1 MHSESIDMNP
11 WQPELPRRSAVLQA
25 ARNQGQSVIAVLP
38 FHYPQALLR
47 ACGFHPMEIWGPPH
61 VTAILDDEHFQEYA
75 CSIVR
80 NATQFLKTELAGL
93 VDAILIP
100 HTCDSLQGMASVLQG
115 FARTAPVLTLY
126 LPRGRRDSDLVY
138 AQAELKQLAQRLS
151 HISGVTPTDQELH
164 AAMDLE
170 DQAMDAH
177 RQVMAHRRQYA
188 ASDRALFSVLRSREY
203 LAPQAFLDQIATL
216 PVAETPDARA
226 GVFLSGIV
234 PEPMAVFDLLNDNGV
249 IVVGD
254 DLACGSRRLYQ
265 RFDDPDPFVR
275 MARQMLSM
283 APEPTISPPLSE
295 RNAFILDRLQST
307 GARGLLIYDVKFC
320 EPEAFYVPLLEK
332 ATRAAGF
339 PCLHLEVELER
350 HVPDQIQTRIGA
362 FLEVIQ

>member
-1 MHSESIDMNP
+1 MNS
-11 WQPELPRRSAVLQA
+11 WQPELPRRSTVLKA
-25 ARNQGQSVIAVLP
+25 ARKQGQSVIAVLP

-61 VTAILDDEHFQEYA
+61 VTSILDDEHFQEYA

-80 NATQFLKTELAGL
+80 NATQFLKTDLAGQ

-126 LPRGRRDSDLVY
+126 LPRGRRDSDL
-138 AQAELKQLAQRLS
+138 AFARAELGHLAQRLS
-151 HISGVTPTDQELH
+151 SISGVTPTAQALH
-164 AAMDLE
+164 EAMDL
-170 DQAMDAH
+170 DHQAMDAY
-177 RQVMAHRRQYA
+177 RQVTARRRHYA
-188 ASDRALFSVLRSREY
+188 VDDRALFSVLRAREY
-203 LAPQAFLDQIATL
+203 LAPQEYLAQVATL
-216 PVAETPDARA
+216 PQTDTPDARA

-234 PEPMAVFDLLNDNGV
+234 PEPMSVFDLLNNNGA

-265 RFDDPDPFVR
+265 RCNDPDPFTR

-283 APEPTISPPLSE
+283 SPEPTISPPLDA
-295 RNAFILDRLQST
+295 RNAHILERLQST

-332 ATRAAGF
+332 AARAAGF
-339 PCLHLEVELER
+339 PCLHLEVELDR

>member
-1 MHSESIDMNP
+1 MTSWTPS
-11 WQPELPRRSAVLQA
+11 LPSRHTVLAQQRA
-25 ARNQGQSVIAVLP
+25 QGQRVIAVLP
-38 FHYPQALLR
+38 FHYPHALLR

-61 VTAILDDEHFQEYA
+61 ISATLDDEHFQEYA

-80 NATQFLKTELAGL
+80 NATQFLKQDLCGL

-126 LPRGRRDSDLVY
+126 LPRGRRPSDLEY
-138 AQAELKQLAQRLS
+138 AQAELRQLAQRLCA
-151 HISGVTPTDQELH
+151 ISGATPTPEALH

-170 DQAMDAH
+170 DQAMAAH
-177 RQVMAHRRQYA
+177 RRVLAQRRQYA
-188 ASDRALFSVLRSREY
+188 VSDRSLYSTLRAREY
-203 LAPQAFLDQIATL
+203 LAPQDYLAQLAAL
-216 PVAETPDARA
+216 PLAAQPDTRA

-234 PEPMAVFDLLNDNGV
+234 PEPMGLFDLLNDNGA

-254 DLACGSRRLYQ
+254 DLACSARRLYAP
-265 RFDDPDPFVR
+265 FDDADPWLR

-283 APEPTISPPLSE
+283 APEPTISPALDA
-295 RNAFILDRLQST
+295 RNAHILQRLRDA
-307 GARGLLIYDVKFC
+307 GAAGMLIYDVKFC

-332 ATRAAGF
+332 AVRAAGL
-339 PCLHLEVELER
+339 PCLHLEVELEC

-362 FLEVIQ
+362 FLEILR